1 MGDGAADR
9 ASPELAAAASARG
22 RSYRKR
28 ATLHFVSMLWF
39 TIFFLVIL
47 KIPAAYLGY
56 VIWWAV
62 KDPPEPGTDPAYDR
76 AFPGG
81 EDGGGPVWHP
91 SSGRRSAAPGRH
103 PGPHGSPERR
113 PRPVLAPTRAEKH

>member
-1 MGDGAADR
+1 
-9 ASPELAAAASARG
+9 
-22 RSYRKR
+22 
-28 ATLHFVSMLWF
+28 MLWF

-62 KDPPEPGTDPAYDR
+62 KDPPEPGNGFAYDR
-76 AFPGG
+76 VRPS
-81 EDGGGPVWHP
+81 EDDGGGPAWRPPARHP
-91 SSGRRSAAPGRH
+91 VPGRR

-113 PRPVLAPTRAEKH
+113 PYPALAPGRAEKRS